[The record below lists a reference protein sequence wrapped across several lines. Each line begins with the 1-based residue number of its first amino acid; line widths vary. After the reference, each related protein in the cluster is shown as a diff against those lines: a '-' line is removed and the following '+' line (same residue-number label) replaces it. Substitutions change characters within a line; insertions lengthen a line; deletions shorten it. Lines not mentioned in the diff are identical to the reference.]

1 MNLDPE
7 LIVIFLGILTL
18 SGLFSGTETALTA
31 VSDVKIHQAAADGD
45 QRAKL
50 LEKILTNRG
59 RVIAALL
66 VGNNIVNVA
75 LAVFATWVFNDT
87 LANTGVP
94 TWAVPIIASVASVI
108 FLLVF
113 GEVLPKSIAV
123 AFSKKWA
130 LSASYPVA
138 LLMAAT
144 LPITAVLNALS
155 NGVMV
160 LMGSKQRDKDI
171 FDIREIHTMAHL
183 QEQAGVIDPLEKQ
196 LIQKA
201 SQLNDTR
208 VREIMIPRTDIQ
220 ALHADSDLKKVH
232 ELFGKT
238 PYSRV
243 PVYDVDLDDI
253 KGLLNFKELL
263 RHGPQGK
270 VFDLNS
276 FLHKPLYVPES
287 MYIGNLLSEMRE
299 KRSHMAIVLDEYG
312 GTSGLITLE
321 DLMEMLVGRID
332 DEYDVVSTPLR
343 QLDDGSWVV
352 DGRLS
357 DERLFSTI
365 GFTMDTEA
373 QEGFDT
379 AAGLALKAFENIPS
393 EGDTTTYHGLEITAL
408 KVKEHRVRRILVRKL
423 SEDEIAMAETIE
435 DAARSVRR
443 RTAKG
448 DVSQIESP
456 MPEHASSQ
464 NGEGSKE

>member
-1 MNLDPE
+1 LDPVSI
-7 LIVIFLGILTL
+7 LIFLGILTL

-45 QRAKL
+45 ARAKL

-75 LAVFATWVFNDT
+75 LAVYATVIFNDT
-87 LANTGVP
+87 FVGTGIP
-94 TWAVPIIASVASVI
+94 EWAAPIIASVASVL

-123 AFSKKWA
+123 SFSTKWA
-130 LSASYPVA
+130 LSSSYPVA
-138 LLMAAT
+138 FLLACT
-144 LPITAVLNALS
+144 LPITAVLNFLS
-155 NGVMV
+155 NGVMKI
-160 LMGSKQRDKDI
+160 MGRKQSDNDI

-196 LIQKA
+196 LIQRA

-220 ALHADSDLKKVH
+220 ALSIDSDLKYVD

-238 PYSRV
+238 PYSRI
-243 PVYDVDLDDI
+243 PVFKGDLDDI
-253 KGLLNFKELL
+253 QGLLNFKELL
-263 RHGPQGK
+263 RHSPESKGFELK
-270 VFDLNS
+270 S

-287 MYIGNLLSEMRE
+287 MFIGDLLSEMRE
-299 KRSHMAIVLDEYG
+299 KRTHMAIVLDEYG

-321 DLMEMLVGRID
+321 DVMEMLVGRID
-332 DEYDVVSTPLR
+332 DEYDVVTTPLR
-343 QLDDGSWVV
+343 PLDDGSWVV

-357 DERLFSTI
+357 DERLFAAIS
-365 GFTMDTEA
+365 FTMETEA

-393 EGDTTTYHGLEITAL
+393 EGESTTYHGLEITAL
-408 KVKEHRVRRILVRKL
+408 KVKDHRVRRIRVRKL
-423 SEDEIAMAETIE
+423 SQTELVTAEAVDE
-435 DAARSVRR
+435 AARSVRR
-443 RTAKG
+443 RTTRDTTG
-448 DVSQIESP
+448 PIRP
-456 MPEHASSQ
+456 RPETA
-464 NGEGSKE
+464 EVRRKE